1 MFNVKTSTIR
11 ERTTNGPT
19 YMNGRTCYR
28 NGQVGDV
35 LFDPE
40 KGLIQAQVDGTQPY
54 QVRVILNRDGAIHD
68 TSCTC
73 SAFTSYWGDCKHIA
87 AVLLYC
93 VDHFSGAKSDT
104 GPQQSRKS
112 RVKAREFIA
121 QTNRRAQIY
130 LNHNRQVLKLQ
141 VTLYCGNNPSTLPSI
156 ALAIFNGRLHPVNNL
171 EQLLDAIARDLPI
184 EIDESLTYD
193 PFVHRFDTSDEP
205 LLTLLLDAYEHDYKA
220 AFGSATAS
228 RSEKTFVLNASR
240 TAAFLR
246 LAADQP
252 RYRWTTLKGTE
263 TWPIRVSG
271 DALPIRLLLSEST
284 AGDGLFSLQR
294 QPGPALLQ
302 LTASRN
308 VYLVDDTFYLPSRE
322 SIRLLDPVLSVFSTP
337 GLTSLTLSCD
347 DVSDLIGLPSPVLE
361 DICPI
366 ECAPELASRL
376 VREPLRAQLCLSN
389 EHDGL
394 QADLMFHYG
403 AWTMNPFSATTISSA
418 SATSTATATSSAS
431 ATSSATVTNS
441 TSSTFSGDS
450 ISGPAADPIIV
461 RQRFAEQAICD
472 LLEQSGFKRQG
483 QAYLLSEFEAIYR
496 FLDNGFEALNAAGV
510 NLTDNQDHPFQILP
524 APDLTIDVDRN
535 DENNELEMRINWGDL
550 TIEDRQVYIQALRDQ
565 KPFCQSKAG
574 RFRRV
579 NHVHATEI
587 LAYFDLIESWGAKPT
602 REKLM
607 LPRYRVLSLV
617 SLAGDFNLAGCQL
630 TAEGLA
636 GLDGLAEA
644 GRSDGQPVKIAP
656 QLVQMAADLQDPGQL
671 TFRLPLG
678 ITVPLRPYQK
688 LGFNWLCTLDYYG
701 LGGILADDMG
711 LGKTLQAIVYI
722 AYNFRK
728 KRKPALVIAPT
739 SLVYNWQREFEK
751 FAPNLPVLVI
761 DGNRQQRSARLE
773 SIRRQACVIT
783 SYSLVRRDYP
793 ELAEISFSSCFLD
806 EAQNIKNPETLNA
819 RSVKQIKAER
829 TFALTGTP
837 IENSLTELWSIFDF
851 LLPGYLS
858 SRRHFE
864 ALYEVPYWKDQNSG
878 ALTDLHRQIAP
889 FILRRMKK
897 DVLRELPDKIETR
910 MICEMTPP
918 QRALYDQYLANA
930 RQSFELEV
938 AENGF
943 AKSQLYILALLTRL
957 RQICCHPA
965 LFLNDYKDDSG
976 KLLLLEELIADALDG
991 GHRILIFSQFAQML
1005 MIIRERLAVLGHTCF
1020 LIDGQVPA
1028 DERLAQVDRFNGGE
1042 GQIFLIS
1049 LRAGGTGLNLTGAD
1063 TVIHYD
1069 PWWNPAVEDQ
1079 ATDRAYRIGQENIVQ
1094 VFKLYARDTLEE
1106 KIQAIQEQKQTLIE
1120 AVIKPGQN
1128 LLSQMTVDEVRSLF
1142 DT

>member
-1 MFNVKTSTIR
+1 MFNVKISTIR

-19 YMNGRTCYR
+19 YMNGRACFR
-28 NGQVGDV
+28 NGQVSDV
-35 LFDPE
+35 QFDLE

-54 QVRVILNRDGAIHD
+54 LVRIILNRDGAIHD

-73 SAFTSYWGDCKHIA
+73 SAYTSYWGDCKHIA

-93 VDHFSGAKSDT
+93 VDHFSGTKSDQV
-104 GPQQSRKS
+104 QQQTRKS
-112 RVKAREFIA
+112 RVKAKEFIA

-130 LNHNRQVLKLQ
+130 LNQNRQVLRLQ
-141 VTLYCGNNPSTLPSI
+141 TTLYCGNNPSTLPSI
-156 ALAIFNGRLHPVNNL
+156 ALSIFNGRLHPVNNL

-184 EIDESLTYD
+184 EIDEQLTYD
-193 PFVHRFDTSDEP
+193 PFLHRFDPSDEP

-240 TAAFLR
+240 AAAFLR

-263 TWPIRVSG
+263 TWPIRVSTG
-271 DALPIRLLLSEST
+271 SLPIKLLLTDSK
-284 AGDGLFSLQR
+284 AGDGLFLLQR

-322 SIRLLDPVLSVFSTP
+322 TIRLLDPVLSVFSTQ
-337 GLTSLTLSCD
+337 GLTSLTLSSEE
-347 DVSDLIGLPSPVLE
+347 VSDLIGLPSPVLE

-376 VREPLRAQLCLSN
+376 VRQPLQAQLSLAN
-389 EHDGL
+389 EQEGL
-394 QADLMFHYG
+394 QADLIFHYG
-403 AWTMNPFSATTISSA
+403 DWTLNPFSPV
-418 SATSTATATSSAS
+418 ATA
-431 ATSSATVTNS
+431 
-441 TSSTFSGDS
+441 SGS
-450 ISGPAADPIIV
+450 PTEMPAGEPIIV
-461 RQRFAEQAICD
+461 RHRFAEQSICD

-483 QAYLLSEFEAIYR
+483 QVYLLSEFEAIYR
-496 FLDNGFEALNAAGV
+496 FLDNTCEALLAAGV
-510 NLTDNQDHPFQILP
+510 AMTDNQGKPFQIMP
-524 APDLTIDVDRN
+524 APDLTIDIEPNGD
-535 DENNELEMRINWGDL
+535 NNELEMRINWGDL
-550 TIEDRQVYIQALRDQ
+550 TIDDRQAYIQALRDQ
-565 KPFCQSKAG
+565 KPYCQSKSG

-579 NHVHATEI
+579 SATQAPEI
-587 LAYFDLIESWGAKPT
+587 LAFFDLLESWGAKPT
-602 REKLM
+602 RDKLF

-617 SLAGDFNLAGCQL
+617 SLAGEFATRESRPETESSTGASGVDEKTLPAGSLTDGQASRLASGQ
-630 TAEGLA
+630 A
-636 GLDGLAEA
+636 
-644 GRSDGQPVKIAP
+644 SQPVKIAAE
-656 QLVQMAADLQDPGQL
+656 LVQMAAGLQDPGQL
-671 TFRLPLG
+671 TFRLPQG

-711 LGKTLQAIVYI
+711 LGKTLQAIAYI

-751 FAPNLPVLVI
+751 FAPTLPVLVI

-858 SRRHFE
+858 SRRRFE
-864 ALYEVPYWKDQNSG
+864 ALYEIPYWKDQNPAPLS
-878 ALTDLHRQIAP
+878 DLHRQISP

-918 QRALYDQYLANA
+918 QRALYEQFLTNA
-930 RQSFELEV
+930 RHSFESEV

-965 LFLNDYKDDSG
+965 LFLNDYKDESG
-976 KLLLLEELIADALDG
+976 KLQLLEELIADALDG

-1005 MIIRERLAVLGHTCF
+1005 MIIRERLASIGHTCF

-1142 DT
+1142 EP